1 LSLSAVS
8 AAGTEAPVAVLKKL
22 LIGIAVLVVGLA
34 AIGMLL
40 PRQVHL
46 ERRITIDAPKA
57 TIYTLVDGY
66 KQFNKWSPWAPKD
79 PNCKYTWDGPEFGV
93 GAKQSW
99 VGDPKTV
106 GSGSQEIVAT
116 KPFEQ
121 VTTKIVFTGQG
132 EATARMTLTPA
143 TNGTDVVWGFDSDV
157 GAGPVGRYFGLLMDH
172 FVGPDFE
179 KGLANLKTL
188 AESLPKDDFADLQ
201 VSAYQA
207 QPVTVAYLSTQSAKD
222 MQAIAAAIGSAY
234 MKVGAFMKANG
245 LSQAGA
251 PMTINTRWDD
261 AGYAFDAAIP
271 VDKAPAKDVPADAPV
286 KVKSTYAGKA
296 LKIVHKGP
304 YAGLAPTYQKIAA
317 YMAARG
323 YKAAGPAW
331 DEYVSDPG
339 STPEAELVT
348 NIVQPIE

>member
-1 LSLSAVS
+1 M
-8 AAGTEAPVAVLKKL
+8 AVLKKL
-22 LIGIAVLVVGLA
+22 LIGIVVLAAGLA
-34 AIGMLL
+34 GIGMLL

-46 ERRITIDAPKA
+46 ERRITIDAPRA
-57 TIYTLVDGY
+57 TVYTLVDGY
-66 KQFNKWSPWAPKD
+66 KQFNKWSPWAEKD
-79 PNCKYTWDGPEFGV
+79 PNCKYTWAGPEFGV

-99 VGDPKTV
+99 SGNSDV
-106 GSGSQEIVAT
+106 GSGSQEIVDA

-121 VTTKIVFTGQG
+121 VTTKLEFTGHG
-132 EATARMTLTPA
+132 AATARMTLTPA
-143 TNGTDVVWGFDSDV
+143 TNGTDVVWGLDSDV
-157 GAGPVGRYFGLLMDH
+157 GAGPIGRYFGLLMDH

-179 KGLANLKTL
+179 KGLAKLKTL
-188 AESLPKDDFADLQ
+188 AESLPKTDFGDLK
-201 VSAYQA
+201 VSAFQA
-207 QPVTVAYLSTQSAKD
+207 QPVTVAYLSTQSGKD
-222 MQAIAAAIGSAY
+222 MQAIGAAIGAAY

-245 LSQAGA
+245 LNQAGA

-271 VDKAPAKDVPADAPV
+271 VDKAPMKDLPADAPV

-304 YAGLAPTYQKIAA
+304 YSGLAPAYEQIAA

-323 YKAAGPAW
+323 YKAAGPSW